1 MISAVSETSES
12 DSMELSS
19 REGAGV
25 THSGMGSLSSARSWS
40 KYIHTIHGIKY
51 KWNHYR

>member
-1 MISAVSETSES
+1 
-12 DSMELSS
+12 MELSF

-40 KYIHTIHGIKY
+40 KYV
-51 KWNHYR
+51 HYME